1 MTSQLLICTDLD
13 RTLLPNGLQPES
25 PGVRERFAVLA
36 ARPEVTLAYVSGRH
50 RELVE
55 HAIEKYALPLPNYVI
70 ADVGTT
76 IYAVV
81 QPDWRVWS
89 DWEKEI
95 APDWAG
101 MDNVALRSLFLDLQ
115 QLRLQ
120 EADKQNT
127 FKLSYYAS
135 LDVNPEP
142 LLKEMQNRLESHT
155 IHASLIWSVDE
166 PAEIGLL
173 DVLPARATKLH
184 AVEFLMRRRGFSPSE
199 TLFAGDSGNDLP
211 VLSSGLPSVL
221 VANAG
226 PEICQQALQQAKN
239 KGSQDMLYLA
249 QGDFHGM
256 NGNYAAGILEGLAH
270 YHPHTKTWW
279 DKA

>member
-1 MTSQLLICTDLD
+1 MICTDLD

-25 PGVRERFAVLA
+25 PGVRERFAMLA

-55 HAIEKYALPLPNYVI
+55 HAIQNYALPIPNYVI

-101 MDNVALRSLFLDLQ
+101 MDNVALRNLFIDLQ

-120 EADKQNT
+120 AADKQNT
-127 FKLSYYAS
+127 FKLSYYVS

-184 AVEFLMRRRGFSPSE
+184 AVEFLIRCRGFSPSE

-211 VLSSGLPSVL
+211 VLSSRLPSVL

-226 PEICQQALQQAKN
+226 PEIRQQALQQAKN

-249 QGDFHGM
+249 QGDFYGM

-279 DKA
+279 DKS